1 MSCNEGGWQIHVTP
15 VLQGEDEDAPR
26 DKTAAGVTKG
36 EGWLSPKPGK
46 LWDFWKAS
54 REQPSLKAITGL
66 TAPLQHLHGWV
77 LPHHPPGAALV

>member
-1 MSCNEGGWQIHVTP
+1 MSCNKGGWQIHVTP

-46 LWDFWKAS
+46 LWDF
-54 REQPSLKAITGL
+54 
-66 TAPLQHLHGWV
+66 
-77 LPHHPPGAALV
+77 